1 LRINAAE
8 KPGVTVEVVV
18 GVEDHRAVKS
28 DL

>member
-8 KPGVTVEVVV
+8 KPGVMMEVVV
-18 GVEDHRAVKS
+18 CVEDHRAVKS